1 MLKLIVNK
9 FKIITLI
16 LLFFAIGNAYGIDPT
31 INAKYPFVLINDDH
45 GILTEAELADETYGL
60 TIDPI
65 KSTHWKCYRAD
76 KVSINYSV
84 MQYSKEWGEDVAD
97 FNIDVIDE
105 NGIVNQYGMRH
116 GMGVTYCK
124 KTSELWK
131 KLLHDQ
137 EYVCINGSYASN
149 EDESYHGKKQ
159 RVYGWVFNKLKTA
172 NGCHNY
178 SERHDCSGKIIAKN
192 PATN

>member
-1 MLKLIVNK
+1 M
-9 FKIITLI
+9 T
-16 LLFFAIGNAYGIDPT
+16 LLFLCFAIGNAHSIDPA

-45 GILTEAELADETYGL
+45 SILTEAELADETYGL

-65 KSTHWKCYRAD
+65 KSTHWKCYRTD
-76 KVSINYSV
+76 TVNIHYSI
-84 MQYSKEWGEDVAD
+84 MQYSKEWGENVAD

-105 NGIVNQYGMRH
+105 NGVVNQYGMRH

-124 KTSELWK
+124 KTSEIWK
-131 KLLHDQ
+131 KLLHNQ

-149 EDESYHGKKQ
+149 KDELYYGKEQ
-159 RVYGWVFNKLKTA
+159 RVFGWVFNKLKTM

-178 SERHDCSGKIIAKN
+178 FGDRDCTEKQS
-192 PATN
+192 